1 MFPADG
7 DHTTP
12 DDTPL
17 ATGLV
22 LQSLRH
28 SLRQLRL
35 PNNAALT
42 SRSAGTLPSRA
53 LGDLG
58 RLQHLDLSACGLL
71 QLRRRSFHGLERLQ
85 RLNLSANRLAQ
96 LQPEQFAALQRLR
109 VLDLS
114 GNRLAVVGGDVF
126 ARTRLEWLSVH
137 GNQLAEWPTVAL
149 ADVGF
154 TLRSVAAARNRMTRL
169 DASMFVHTPFV
180 ATIDVSGNQ
189 LGGVGGGT
197 GAADALP
204 FGVGALPN
212 LTRLDLSDN
221 SRLAGSWMQMVGAQQ
236 PHPAAAVVLHSV
248 RQLRV
253 AGVGLTALPARLMD
267 AMPALAEL
275 DASGNRLTTVPAT
288 LRHARRLHTLRLAA
302 NRLQNW
308 PDVVARLPLSL
319 RVLDVSF
326 NEGAANG
333 SR

>member
-1 MFPADG
+1 MAAD
-7 DHTTP
+7 DI
-12 DDTPL
+12 PL
-17 ATGLV
+17 ATGFV
-22 LQSLRH
+22 LQSLRRT
-28 SLRQLRL
+28 LRQLRL
-35 PNNAALT
+35 PNNAALV
-42 SRSAGTLPSRA
+42 SRSSGTLPSRA

-114 GNRLAVVGGDVF
+114 GNRLAVIGGDVF

-137 GNQLAEWPTVAL
+137 GNQLTEWPTVAL

-154 TLRSVAAARNRMTRL
+154 TLRSVAAARNRITRL
-169 DASMFVHTPFV
+169 DATMFVHTPFM
-180 ATIDVSGNQ
+180 ATIDVSSNQ
-189 LGGVGGGT
+189 LGGGSGT
-197 GAADALP
+197 AGAADAVP
-204 FGVGALPN
+204 FSMGALQN

-221 SRLAGSWMQMVGAQQ
+221 LRLAGHWMQMIGQQQQ
-236 PHPAAAVVLHSV
+236 PHPVAAVVLHSV
-248 RQLRV
+248 RQLWV
-253 AGVGLTALPARLMD
+253 VGVGLTTLPARLAD

-275 DASGNRLTTVPAT
+275 DASGNRLSTVPAT

-302 NRLQNW
+302 NRLQNFTE
-308 PDVVARLPLSL
+308 VVARLPLSL